1 MARSDIYKLVNYLKG
16 GGANL
21 ELFKK
26 VRLTRKSHYR
36 QFCVV
41 DNVEKFIWARNNKS
55 LNSSKVGSL
64 LVSRA
69 SLNLL

>member
-1 MARSDIYKLVNYLKG
+1 MAESNIHELVDCPKG

-21 ELFKK
+21 ELLKK
-26 VRLTRKSHYR
+26 VGLTRRSRYR
-36 QFCVV
+36 QFCVAG
-41 DNVEKFIWARNNKS
+41 NVGEFIRARNDES

-69 SLNLL
+69 SLDLP

>member
-1 MARSDIYKLVNYLKG
+1 MAKSDIHKLVNYPKG
-16 GGANL
+16 GSTDL

-26 VRLTRKSHYR
+26 VRLTRRSYYR

-41 DNVEKFIWARNNKS
+41 GNVEEFIWARNDKS
-55 LNSSKVGSL
+55 LNGSKVGGL

-69 SLNLL
+69 SLNLS

>member
-41 DNVEKFIWARNNKS
+41 DNVEKFI
-55 LNSSKVGSL
+55 
-64 LVSRA
+64 
-69 SLNLL
+69 